1 MSFLLEICADSVE
14 SACRA
19 EEAGAGRVELCS
31 ALSEGGLTPSLGLIS
46 MVLSNINIEL
56 NVIIRPRGGDFLYSD
71 SDFSVMRRDIDA
83 AGEAGANGIVAG
95 ILLSNGD
102 IDVDRMSKLVEY
114 SYPMKVTFHRAF
126 DMCHDPFKGIE
137 DIISTGAVRLL
148 TSGQAKRAVEGVTL
162 IKDLI
167 TVADDKI
174 IVMPGCGIDEYNI
187 ASIAIATGAREFHL
201 SARGQGESQMTY
213 RKKGIYMGSL
223 TPVSDF
229 EYKTADILRMKGA
242 LKALHEIEE

>member
-1 MSFLLEICADSVE
+1 LSFLIEICVDSVE

-46 MVLSNINIEL
+46 MVRSNINIDL

-71 SDFSVMRRDIDA
+71 SDFSVMRHDIDI
-83 AGEAGANGIVAG
+83 AGEAGANGIVSG
-95 ILLSNGD
+95 MLLSNGD
-102 IDVDRMSKLVEY
+102 IDVDRMSRLVEY
-114 SYPMKVTFHRAF
+114 AYPMSVTFHRAF
-126 DMCHDPFKGIE
+126 DMCHDPFRGIE
-137 DIISTGAVRLL
+137 EIISTGAARVL
-148 TSGQAKRAVEGVTL
+148 TSGQAKRAVDGVML
-162 IKDLI
+162 IRDLVTI
-167 TVADDKI
+167 AEDNI
-174 IVMPGCGIDEYNI
+174 IVMPGCGIDEFNI
-187 ASIAIATGAREFHL
+187 ASIAIATGAREFHM

-229 EYKTADILRMKGA
+229 EYKTADIHRMKEA
-242 LKALHEIEE
+242 IKALHDIEV